1 MRNLWFFIEVIFKLA
16 QILDPIFFNA
26 VYAFL
31 LKLAFRL
38 DTQDSC
44 CLVILVS
51 CRQQAP
57 LNYGAGASTSQVND
71 NLANPP
77 MFYNPQQFQQ
87 NFPASLPWNISQ
99 DLNQPIHLNGDIR
112 LSGLLVFRKNYDC
125 ITMLYLCIGF
135 SWGVGNCWPAGHM
148 WSTKAFAVAC
158 GSIQEK
164 SSNLKLPTYHNK
176 CQW

>member
-26 VYAFL
+26 IYAFL

-38 DTQDSC
+38 DAQDSC

-51 CRQQAP
+51 CRQQVP

-87 NFPASLPWNISQ
+87 NFPASLPWNTSQ

-135 SWGVGNCWPAGHM
+135 SWGWAIVGPRATCGPPKHLQWLAE
-148 WSTKAFAVAC
+148 AFR
-158 GSIQEK
+158 K
-164 SSNLKLPTYHNK
+164 NL
-176 CQW
+176 QI